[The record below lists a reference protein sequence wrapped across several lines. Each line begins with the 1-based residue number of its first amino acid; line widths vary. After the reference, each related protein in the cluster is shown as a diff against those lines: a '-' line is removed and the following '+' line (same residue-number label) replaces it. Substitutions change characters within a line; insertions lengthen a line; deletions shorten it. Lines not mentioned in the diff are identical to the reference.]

1 MCSGFVNKT
10 LHGTHATVAG
20 GFHKESR
27 KAFRVLILPIAI
39 QMVSGWSL
47 MLRANNELEKD
58 HLELRNRRRSTET
71 PANTAE

>member
-1 MCSGFVNKT
+1 MGMCSGFVNKT

-47 MLRANNELEKD
+47 MFELEKD